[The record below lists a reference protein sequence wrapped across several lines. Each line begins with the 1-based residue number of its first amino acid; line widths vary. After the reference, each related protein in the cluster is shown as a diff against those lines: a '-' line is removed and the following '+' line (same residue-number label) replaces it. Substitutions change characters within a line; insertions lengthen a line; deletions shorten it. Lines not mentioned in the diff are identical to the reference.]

1 MASSSEKVLLNNFTV
16 YSKEKVEE
24 LLLAVRTNQEEAL
37 HQMQIYVDEASKGML
52 HYVGTARYMGAVRSF
67 DLPDPNNLRE
77 GDLYKVINSFNANQ
91 QFLTPGEQWPAGRLI
106 QVVRRN
112 NYKFYDVVRS
122 PYGNVYTITQAFDT
136 DFNFIEGSGIH
147 VNANSNIS
155 IIELPNTIGG
165 SKIGFD
171 ILDTID
177 YGMLTGLPY
186 YYVNETDTEDFR
198 DDVTELLARNMTAAE
213 ARAIIEDEMAQ
224 GE

>member
-1 MASSSEKVLLNNFTV
+1 MASNSEKVLLNNFTV

-91 QFLTPGEQWPAGRLI
+91 QFLTPGEQWPAGRLV

-136 DFNFIEGSGIH
+136 DFNFIEGAGIH

-171 ILDTID
+171 ILDAIA

-198 DDVTELLARNMTAAE
+198 DDVTGLLARNMTAAE